1 MSRPG
6 SHAEVG
12 GARAALRAVLLLL
25 VAWLVLAAPGRA
37 QGEETVRDFRKFY
50 REAKTTA
57 ERVEYVLSLEKIES
71 TGVVDV
77 LVPVLKSEEPD
88 VVRAAIRVLAG
99 FKTLEPVDALVK
111 TAESDKTESVRLG
124 ILQAIGQGRY
134 TSAAPAL
141 LAMLPDKSWDVRRR
155 AVEALGAF
163 KDAAHGPAI
172 AALCVDP
179 EPAVRGSALDA
190 LALLKSELVI
200 APAISSLADPI
211 WQVRASAI
219 GALAKV
225 RRQESIEPL
234 INRLAV
240 EEGRLRMD
248 IGLALDEIT
257 GKTLGDRHEMWQQF
271 WSSYKDR
278 FKIPTDAELAKLRQ
292 QQKETREKYK
302 PSGPQTTYHGI
313 DSPSRSILFVIDV
326 SGSMENLVVEKE
338 RFQDGG
344 YPSMMRIDIVKVE
357 LARTIERLEPYVK
370 FNILAFG
377 TDVKPWKKE
386 LVPANVLNRTA
397 GKDWALKLEPLG
409 GSSKQDLASV
419 GLTGAANLEAGK
431 TNTWGALSW
440 ALGIAG
446 RGAKDKNYA
455 VAVDTVFFLSD
466 GRPSHGDYVDPEDIL
481 REFRAANKLRKVVLH
496 TIAIGEFQKDFMKR
510 LAEEN
515 GGVFVDLG
523 R

>member
-1 MSRPG
+1 MLNPI
-6 SHAEVG
+6 
-12 GARAALRAVLLLL
+12 LRALACLCLLL
-25 VAWLVLAAPGRA
+25 AAFTGIAPSASA
-37 QGEETVRDFRKFY
+37 QGDETVRDFRKFY

-57 ERVEYVLSLEKIES
+57 ERVEFVLSLEKIES
-71 TGVVDV
+71 PSVIDA
-77 LVPVLKSEEPD
+77 LVPILKSDEPD

-99 FKTLEPVDALVK
+99 FKTVEPVDALIK
-111 TAESDKTESVRLG
+111 TAESDKNEAVRLG
-124 ILQAIGQGRY
+124 ILQAITLGKY
-134 TSAAPAL
+134 KNATPAL
-141 LAMLPDKSWDVRRR
+141 VAMLPDKSWDVRRR
-155 AVEALGAF
+155 AIEALGAL
-163 KDAAHGPAI
+163 KDPAQAAVI
-172 AALCVDP
+172 APLCGDA
-179 EPAVRGSALDA
+179 EPAVRGAAFDA
-190 LALLKSELVI
+190 LAGMKSELVV
-200 APAISSLADPI
+200 APAIASLGDKV

-219 GALAKV
+219 AALSQV

-257 GKTLGDRHEMWQQF
+257 GKSLGDRLELWQQF
-271 WSSYKDR
+271 WTSYKDR

-292 QQKETREKYK
+292 AQKETREKYK

-313 DSPSRSILFVIDV
+313 DTPSRSILFIIDV

-344 YPSMMRIDIVKVE
+344 YPSMMRIDIVKTE

-377 TDVKPWKKE
+377 TEVKPWKSD
-386 LVPANVLNRTA
+386 LVPANVLNKTA
-397 GKDWALKLEPLG
+397 GRDWSMKLEPLG
-409 GSSKQDLASV
+409 GNSKADLASV
-419 GLTGAANLEAGK
+419 GLTSAANLEAGK

-455 VAVDTVFFLSD
+455 VAIDTIFFLSD

-481 REFRAANKLRKVVLH
+481 REFREANKLRKVVLH

-510 LAEEN
+510 LAEQN